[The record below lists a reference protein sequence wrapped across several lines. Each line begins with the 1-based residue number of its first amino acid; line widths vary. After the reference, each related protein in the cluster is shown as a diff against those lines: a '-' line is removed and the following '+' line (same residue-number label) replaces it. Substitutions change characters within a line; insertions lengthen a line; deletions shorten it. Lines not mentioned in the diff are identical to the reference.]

1 MTANTRFPHRIK
13 VTRNVADSSVYPP
26 VFAVKVILDTE
37 CRIFPSKSGGTDM
50 NGGIFVSDYTVSM
63 PYHEV
68 LISTGETVEVT
79 DRVRSYKGTVVAS
92 YNGNLGANLWFNEV
106 KN

>member
-1 MTANTRFPHRIK
+1 MEANTRFPHKIKIVKEVSDGNFPPIFSK
-13 VTRNVADSSVYPP
+13 VTLFES
-26 VFAVKVILDTE
+26 E
-37 CRIFPSKSGGTDM
+37 CRVFPSKSGGT
-50 NGGIFVSDYTVSM
+50 GIESGAFVSDYKVSM
-63 PYHEV
+63 PYDEV

>member
-63 PYHEV
+63 PYHEIEV
-68 LISTGETVEVT
+68 KSGDSVEAA
-79 DRVRSYKGTVVAS
+79 DLVRFFNGSVIAS
-92 YNGNLGANLWFNEV
+92 YNGGLGANLWFNEV
-106 KN
+106 KK